1 MPGTI
6 TLSKGER
13 LSLLATAKTDGVAI
27 TLDSSWQVAAA
38 IMPNGGSTSVDL
50 SPSIV
55 LGKVSIDF
63 DTVDLKPGN
72 HVMDLRFTNPQSRDQ
87 FSSQIKVVILPT
99 ITAPSTR

>member
-6 TLSKGER
+6 TLSQGER
-13 LSLLATAKTDGVAI
+13 LSLLATAKQNGTAI
-27 TLDSSWQVAAA
+27 TLDSSWLVGAA
-38 IMPNGGSTSVDL
+38 IMPNGGNAAVDL

-72 HVMDLRFTNPQSRDQ
+72 HVMDLRFTNAQSRDQ
-87 FSSQIKVVILPT
+87 FSSQIKVVIRPT
-99 ITAPSTR
+99 VTAPSPR